1 VEEEKEEKD
10 EEQQQL
16 DTIRGV
22 VVSSQAL
29 REKEGGEGEGGGGGH
44 ALGKGEGGGGAVD
57 AEPLIVRL
65 LWLGEKTGLAA
76 SVCDAVVV
84 RVRPHLQHLSC
95 VVVRAFTEPL
105 NRALREP

>member
-1 VEEEKEEKD
+1 MVWGSKKKCLCQEK
-10 EEQQQL
+10 
-16 DTIRGV
+16 
-22 VVSSQAL
+22 
-29 REKEGGEGEGGGGGH
+29 REGGGGH
-44 ALGKGEGGGGAVD
+44 ALGGGEGGGSTAVD